1 MNVEVLRIRGLVDN
15 MDLRKR
21 IVQFLDRTWSLGRK
35 NPEKTLLVFM
45 AKSDRD
51 FMLQTGAKAVESLG
65 GLLAENKDC
74 CGSHTGSYEQTPQD
88 PTDCVQSTSVEAAGR
103 DVRTEAFISTTGY
116 NKCLSY
122 VRWE

>member
-1 MNVEVLRIRGLVDN
+1 MNVEVLRIRGLVYN

-51 FMLQTGAKAVESLG
+51 FMLQTGAKAVEWI
-65 GLLAENKDC
+65 AA
-74 CGSHTGSYEQTPQD
+74 GSSEQTPQD
-88 PTDCVQSTSVEAAGR
+88 PTDWVQPTSVEAAGR

>member
-15 MDLRKR
+15 MDFRKR

-74 CGSHTGSYEQTPQD
+74 CGSHTNAE
-88 PTDCVQSTSVEAAGR
+88 
-103 DVRTEAFISTTGY
+103 
-116 NKCLSY
+116 K
-122 VRWE
+122 